1 MAAAAFPQDNLLPQP
16 TGGLAPGAAAALL
29 VHAGLIAALTISIDW
44 RSRQPEVVA
53 AELWAAVP
61 QTAAP
66 APPPPV
72 AVAPA
77 PAPAPPA
84 PTPPAPP
91 VVKPPPQPDPDIA
104 LERERRLKAEKQKAD
119 DDLKKAEADR
129 KRKADEKKAEEKKEA
144 DRKKQEAAEA
154 ARVAAEKAEEK
165 ADDERREKQ
174 RQENLRRMMGQAGTT
189 PTTSGSTGTAAQN
202 AAPSANYLSRLRKLV
217 RDQVVFNGTVPGN
230 AAAEVAVTTAP
241 GGTIISSR
249 LIKSSGHKEWDEAV
263 IRALEKLGSLPRDT
277 DGRVPPSLTLVF
289 RQTD

>member
-1 MAAAAFPQDNLLPQP
+1 MAAATFAQDKLLPQP

-29 VHAGLIAALTISIDW
+29 VHAGLLAALSVSIDW

-66 APPPPV
+66 APPPPPV
-72 AVAPA
+72 ASE
-77 PAPAPPA
+77 PAPPA
-84 PTPPAPP
+84 PPVAKPA
-91 VVKPPPQPDPDIA
+91 PQPDPDIA

-119 DDLKKAEADR
+119 DELQKAEAER
-129 KRKADEKKAEEKKEA
+129 KKKAEEKKAELKKEA
-144 DRKKQEAAEA
+144 ERKKQEAAEA
-154 ARVAAEKAEEK
+154 ARVAEEKAE
-165 ADDERREKQ
+165 DERLNKQ
-174 RQENLRRMMGQAGTT
+174 RQENMRRMLAQAGTASST
-189 PTTSGSTGTAAQN
+189 GSTGTAAQS

-217 RDQVVFNGTVPGN
+217 RDQVVFNGSVPGN

-249 LIKSSGHKEWDEAV
+249 LTKSSGHKEWDDAV
-263 IRALEKLGSLPRDT
+263 IRALEKLASLPRDT

>member
-29 VHAGLIAALTISIDW
+29 VHAGLIAALTLSIDW

-66 APPPPV
+66 PPPPPPV
-72 AVAPA
+72 AVQA
-77 PAPAPPA
+77 APAPPA

-91 VVKPPPQPDPDIA
+91 VAKPPPQPDPDIA
-104 LERERRLKAEKQKAD
+104 LERERRLKAEKQKAE

-129 KRKADEKKAEEKKEA
+129 KKKADEKKAEEKKEA
-144 DRKKQEAAEA
+144 ERKKQEAAEA
-154 ARVAAEKAEEK
+154 ARVAAEEK

-189 PTTSGSTGTAAQN
+189 PTPSGSTGTAAQS